1 MHGGGESHRGES
13 FLPKAAGLGG
23 ARRGEERKAAGQV
36 SAYRFSSEE
45 ISSQNQVKAS
55 VQRKIRNSIAEEY
68 PGLEPILDDLLP
80 KKSPLIVVKCQ
91 NHLNL
96 VVVNSVPLFFNIRD
110 GPYMPTLRLLHQY
123 PNVMK
128 KFQVDRGAIK
138 YVLSGANIMC
148 PGLTSP
154 GGHLDDEV
162 GAESPVV
169 CLRTPGPS
177 YQIIF
182 FSLVLT
188 EGQLT
193 KVLRLTTC
201 IISMMGFGR
210 YYLQLAFPRL
220 GSSTRFFTYNASEQ
234 PSSYG
239 KLSLE
244 HIMCNAFINFHGT
257 TRLRIMQPK

>member
-162 GAESPVV
+162 GAESPVA
-169 CLRTPGPS
+169 
-177 YQIIF
+177 IMA
-182 FSLVLT
+182 
-188 EGQLT
+188 EGKIHALA
-193 KVLRLTTC
+193 
-201 IISMMGFGR
+201 IGF
-210 YYLQLAFPRL
+210 
-220 GSSTRFFTYNASEQ
+220 T
-234 PSSYG
+234 
-239 KLSLE
+239 KLSAKD
-244 HIMCNAFINFHGT
+244 IRAINKGIAIDNMHYLNDGLWKT
-257 TRLRIMQPK
+257 ERLD